1 MDEYSSLSPEQMLM
15 LQKYG
20 LLYGGAPE
28 NFTGGFAGQSDG
40 VSVGGGAFGASKAGG
55 EFTSGGMN
63 IAAPFEGGSIGAG
76 VNASALNKSNGGL
89 NTQVNP
95 NVNLQ
100 LGPFNAMYGQQYQNG
115 QKVADNYGVGY
126 EHKIGPVGF
135 NYMRSQGTSGP
146 SMNTYGVSADI
157 LDKAKVM
164 ASMALGSGAPTQ
176 YQGGIKIPGLLG
188 GDFSAAGQ
196 YTPQLK
202 DKSVYAKWSKRF

>member
-1 MDEYSSLSPEQMLM
+1 M

-28 NFTGGFAGQSDG
+28 NFTGGFSGQADG
-40 VSVGGGAFGASKAGG
+40 VSVNGGAFGASKSGG
-55 EFTSGGMN
+55 EFSRGGMN
-63 IAAPFEGGSIGAG
+63 ITAPFEGGSIGAG
-76 VNASALNKSNGGL
+76 VNASAFSSPYGGPS
-89 NTQVNP
+89 TQVNP

-126 EHKIGPVGF
+126 EHKIGPIGF

-146 SMNTYGVSADI
+146 SMNTYGINADI
-157 LDKAKVM
+157 LDKAQIM
-164 ASMALGSGAPTQ
+164 ANMTRGDGMPTQ
-176 YQGGIKIPGLLG
+176 YQGGVNIPGLLG

-196 YTPQLK
+196 YTPQMK
-202 DKSVYAKWSKRF
+202 DKSIYAKWSKRF